1 MIGVD
6 EGMSSPSRI
15 PEATLREEWSAT
27 YVAWAGTLRPAVRA
41 HRRTPPGETGDG
53 GAARRAEALLR
64 LASDSRAT
72 PHERA
77 LAARKAAELLV
88 RG

>member
-1 MIGVD
+1 
-6 EGMSSPSRI
+6 MSTTSRI

-27 YVAWAGTLRPAVRA
+27 YVAWAGTLRPSVAA
-41 HRRTPPGETGDG
+41 HRRTAPAAAARATGGERDT
-53 GAARRAEALLR
+53 RRAEALLR
-64 LASDSRAT
+64 LAADSRAT

-77 LAARKAAELLV
+77 LAAQKAAELLV

>member
-1 MIGVD
+1 MNA
-6 EGMSSPSRI
+6 SSRI

-27 YVAWAGTLRPAVRA
+27 YVAWAGTIRPTVAA
-41 HRRTPPGETGDG
+41 HRRTAPAERDS
-53 GAARRAEALLR
+53 RVAEALLR
-64 LASDSRAT
+64 LASDARAT

-77 LAARKAAELLV
+77 LAAQKAAELLV

>member
-1 MIGVD
+1 MNA
-6 EGMSSPSRI
+6 SSRI

-27 YVAWAGTLRPAVRA
+27 YVAWAGTLRPAVA
-41 HRRTPPGETGDG
+41 PHRRTPPAEARGDRDT
-53 GAARRAEALLR
+53 RRAEALLR

-77 LAARKAAELLV
+77 LAAQKAAELLV

>member
-1 MIGVD
+1 MNA
-6 EGMSSPSRI
+6 SSRI

-27 YVAWAGTLRPAVRA
+27 YVAWAGTIRPSVAA
-41 HRRTPPGETGDG
+41 HRRTAPAEPRGERDS
-53 GAARRAEALLR
+53 RVAEALLR
-64 LASDSRAT
+64 LASDARAT

-77 LAARKAAELLV
+77 LAAQKAAELLV

>member
-1 MIGVD
+1 MNA
-6 EGMSSPSRI
+6 SSRI

-27 YVAWAGTLRPAVRA
+27 YVAWAGTLRPSVPP
-41 HRRTPPGETGDG
+41 HRRTAPAKPD
-53 GAARRAEALLR
+53 ADRDSRRAEALLR
-64 LASDSRAT
+64 LASDPRAT

-77 LAARKAAELLV
+77 LAAQKAAELLV

>member
-1 MIGVD
+1 
-6 EGMSSPSRI
+6 MSSATRRRDPSPRI

-27 YVAWAGTLRPAVRA
+27 YVAWAGTVRP
-41 HRRTPPGETGDG
+41 T
-53 GAARRAEALLR
+53 AAGHPRVADAARDSRRAEALLR
-64 LASDSRAT
+64 LAADPRAM

-77 LAARKAAELLV
+77 LAAQKAAQLLV